1 MPRRSSASAKGCG
14 ASATSSPSGEPR
26 LPGLPRRV
34 AAGRDV
40 HRGLR
45 PGQRPSLRRPVFPRL
60 DGARAQAPCG
70 GAVGA
75 RAGRAQRADGRR
87 DAGGARARHRL
98 RGEEDELRAARQSA
112 RAHPLAPGSAARR
125 RSRPAP
131 ACLDPHARAARAL
144 ARRAARPH
152 RRHPRPPEE
161 MTPWSAPAAGTGR
174 EWALVGA
181 AWLAI
186 ALCVAVWL
194 AIDNRPPEWD
204 HANHLQRVVACARD
218 LATGDWR
225 MILKRSSFYPP
236 IVPCAAAVAYRLMPT
251 DVAAA
256 QVVMLL
262 FLGAGMAATYALA
275 RALADGT
282 AGVAAAWIFGSAPFV
297 VFSALRFQLDL
308 PLATLVAVALL
319 VLIRTEGFTRVGWSL
334 VAGGV
339 FAVGM
344 LIKPPFAAYLLPPVV
359 WLLVEERS
367 RAALGPRLRG
377 VALAVL
383 AVVGGLQVSA
393 VAWAVP
399 PPVTLPGLGT
409 PWVLASPPAGGD
421 WRQRDFL
428 RIIVQDRAGRPA
440 MVSVVPND
448 NYFSVSN
455 FRYYA
460 GRDELPLRFTRP
472 WEGEPLGIDYMIL
485 KSGDQGPDFSEAK
498 SRRVIERL
506 ARDPAL
512 ARAYPVIAEFPL
524 PDGSTGMLR
533 ARRITDP
540 AAAPPEALARRLE
553 AAMRRRVGEVARD
566 VDGLEIRLSY
576 DAEIARGRIQRLE
589 VTARAATAGELR
601 KRDAATLRLQHLRFV
616 AADVLINPYALE
628 AGRAELL
635 DVGRFRLEQME
646 ITAADLQAFVAGLKG
661 FRGTRVQLVPGAI
674 DLVVE
679 QPGPD
684 LAARVRL
691 VPAADRPFA
700 IAVDR
705 ARPGWGPLPRL
716 LVNWVVRNYDP
727 TPQIADRLPFRVEVA
742 RVSVSEQAIR
752 VGE

>member
-60 DGARAQAPCG
+60 DGARAQASCG

-161 MTPWSAPAAGTGR
+161 MTLWSAPTAAGTGR

-186 ALCVAVWL
+186 ALCVALWL

-204 HANHLQRVVACARD
+204 HANHLERVVACARD

-225 MILKRSSFYPP
+225 KILERSSFYPP
-236 IVPCAAAVAYRLMPT
+236 IVPCAAALAYRLLPT
-251 DVAAA
+251 ALAAA

-262 FLGAGMAATYALA
+262 FLGAGMAATYALG

-282 AGVAAAWIFGSAPFV
+282 AGVAGAWIFGSAPFV

-308 PLATLVAVALL
+308 PLAALVAVALL

-334 VAGGV
+334 VAGGG

-344 LIKPPFAAYLLPPVV
+344 LTKPPFAAYLLPPVV
-359 WLLVEERS
+359 WLVVEERS
-367 RAALGPRLRG
+367 RLALGNAAFAAL
-377 VALAVL
+377 VA
-383 AVVGGLQVSA
+383 
-393 VAWAVP
+393 
-399 PPVTLPGLGT
+399 
-409 PWVLASPPAGGD
+409 
-421 WRQRDFL
+421 R
-428 RIIVQDRAGRPA
+428 
-440 MVSVVPND
+440 
-448 NYFSVSN
+448 
-455 FRYYA
+455 
-460 GRDELPLRFTRP
+460 
-472 WEGEPLGIDYMIL
+472 
-485 KSGDQGPDFSEAK
+485 SE
-498 SRRVIERL
+498 E
-506 ARDPAL
+506 
-512 ARAYPVIAEFPL
+512 
-524 PDGSTGMLR
+524 
-533 ARRITDP
+533 
-540 AAAPPEALARRLE
+540 
-553 AAMRRRVGEVARD
+553 RRVGKECRS
-566 VDGLEIRLSY
+566 RWS
-576 DAEIARGRIQRLE
+576 
-589 VTARAATAGELR
+589 
-601 KRDAATLRLQHLRFV
+601 
-616 AADVLINPYALE
+616 PYH
-628 AGRAELL
+628 
-635 DVGRFRLEQME
+635 
-646 ITAADLQAFVAGLKG
+646 
-661 FRGTRVQLVPGAI
+661 
-674 DLVVE
+674 
-679 QPGPD
+679 
-684 LAARVRL
+684 
-691 VPAADRPFA
+691 
-700 IAVDR
+700 
-705 ARPGWGPLPRL
+705 
-716 LVNWVVRNYDP
+716 
-727 TPQIADRLPFRVEVA
+727 
-742 RVSVSEQAIR
+742 
-752 VGE
+752 

>member
-1 MPRRSSASAKGCG
+1 MGARGRRLARDRPLRRRLAGHRQPPAGVGPRQPPRARRRLRARPRHRRLAQDPRALVVLPAHRAVRRGRRVPAAADRPRRRAGRHA
-14 ASATSSPSGEPR
+14 A
-26 LPGLPRRV
+26 LPRRRHGRHV
-34 AAGRDV
+34 RPRPRAGRRHRGRGRRLDLRLGAVRRLQRAALSARPAAGGAGGRRPSRADP
-40 HRGLR
+40 HRGLHA
-45 PGQRPSLRRPVFPRL
+45 RRLV
-60 DGARAQAPCG
+60 
-70 GAVGA
+70 
-75 RAGRAQRADGRR
+75 
-87 DAGGARARHRL
+87 AGG
-98 RGEEDELRAARQSA
+98 
-112 RAHPLAPGSAARR
+112 
-125 RSRPAP
+125 
-131 ACLDPHARAARAL
+131 
-144 ARRAARPH
+144 
-152 RRHPRPPEE
+152 
-161 MTPWSAPAAGTGR
+161 
-174 EWALVGA
+174 
-181 AWLAI
+181 
-186 ALCVAVWL
+186 
-194 AIDNRPPEWD
+194 
-204 HANHLQRVVACARD
+204 
-218 LATGDWR
+218 
-225 MILKRSSFYPP
+225 
-236 IVPCAAAVAYRLMPT
+236 
-251 DVAAA
+251 
-256 QVVMLL
+256 
-262 FLGAGMAATYALA
+262 
-275 RALADGT
+275 
-282 AGVAAAWIFGSAPFV
+282 
-297 VFSALRFQLDL
+297 
-308 PLATLVAVALL
+308 
-319 VLIRTEGFTRVGWSL
+319 
-334 VAGGV
+334 GGV

-344 LIKPPFAAYLLPPVV
+344 LTKPPFAAYLLPPVV
-359 WLLVEERS
+359 WLVVEERS
-367 RAALGPRLRG
+367 RLALGNAAFAALVAAAVSLPWYGPRLVGMPRQIAFRAVTHAAEEGKPPTLSAVALAFYPTSLPVQLGVLATVLLVAGIVVALMRRQGLVVVAFLAPLALFMLLRNKDLRYTLPLVPAAAALAGLAVAALGPRLRG

-383 AVVGGLQVSA
+383 AVVGGLQISA

-440 MVSVVPND
+440 TVSVVPND

-460 GRDELPLRFTRP
+460 VRDELPLRFTRP

-485 KSGDQGPDFSEAK
+485 KTGDQGPDFSEAK

-540 AAAPPEALARRLE
+540 AAAPPEALAQRLE

-705 ARPGWGPLPRL
+705 ARLGWVPLPRL
-716 LVNWVVRNYDP
+716 LVDWVVRNYDP

-742 RVSVSEQAIR
+742 RGSVSEQAIR

>member
-1 MPRRSSASAKGCG
+1 MPRRSSASAKGGG
-14 ASATSSPSGEPR
+14 ASATSSPPGEPR

-45 PGQRPSLRRPVFPRL
+45 PGQRLSLRRPVFPRL

-144 ARRAARPH
+144 ARRAAHPH

-225 MILKRSSFYPP
+225 MILERSSFYPP

-344 LIKPPFAAYLLPPVV
+344 LGKPPTLSA
-359 WLLVEERS
+359 
-367 RAALGPRLRG
+367 
-377 VALAVL
+377 VALAFYPTSLPVQLGVL
-383 AVVGGLQVSA
+383 ATVLLVAGIVVALMRRQGLVV
-393 VAWAVP
+393 VAFLAP
-399 PPVTLPGLGT
+399 LALFMLLRNKDLRYTLP
-409 PWVLASPPAGGD
+409 
-421 WRQRDFL
+421 
-428 RIIVQDRAGRPA
+428 
-440 MVSVVPND
+440 
-448 NYFSVSN
+448 
-455 FRYYA
+455 
-460 GRDELPLRFTRP
+460 
-472 WEGEPLGIDYMIL
+472 
-485 KSGDQGPDFSEAK
+485 
-498 SRRVIERL
+498 
-506 ARDPAL
+506 
-512 ARAYPVIAEFPL
+512 
-524 PDGSTGMLR
+524 
-533 ARRITDP
+533 
-540 AAAPPEALARRLE
+540 
-553 AAMRRRVGEVARD
+553 
-566 VDGLEIRLSY
+566 
-576 DAEIARGRIQRLE
+576 
-589 VTARAATAGELR
+589 
-601 KRDAATLRLQHLRFV
+601 
-616 AADVLINPYALE
+616 
-628 AGRAELL
+628 
-635 DVGRFRLEQME
+635 
-646 ITAADLQAFVAGLKG
+646 
-661 FRGTRVQLVPGAI
+661 
-674 DLVVE
+674 
-679 QPGPD
+679 
-684 LAARVRL
+684 L
-691 VPAADRPFA
+691 VPAAA
-700 IAVDR
+700 ALAGLAV
-705 ARPGWGPLPRL
+705 A
-716 LVNWVVRNYDP
+716 
-727 TPQIADRLPFRVEVA
+727 
-742 RVSVSEQAIR
+742 
-752 VGE
+752 

>member
-14 ASATSSPSGEPR
+14 ASATSSPPGEPR

-45 PGQRPSLRRPVFPRL
+45 PGQRLSLRRPVFPRL

-75 RAGRAQRADGRR
+75 RARRAQRADGRR

-186 ALCVAVWL
+186 ALCVA
-194 AIDNRPPEWD
+194 
-204 HANHLQRVVACARD
+204 
-218 LATGDWR
+218 
-225 MILKRSSFYPP
+225 
-236 IVPCAAAVAYRLMPT
+236 
-251 DVAAA
+251 
-256 QVVMLL
+256 
-262 FLGAGMAATYALA
+262 
-275 RALADGT
+275 
-282 AGVAAAWIFGSAPFV
+282 AWIFGSAPFV

-367 RAALGPRLRG
+367 RPALGNAAFAALVAGAVSLPWYGPRLVGMPRQIAFRAVTHAAEEGKPPTLSAVALAFYPTSLPVQLGVLATVLLVAGIVVALMRRQGLVVVAFLAPLALFMLLRNKDLRYTLPLVPAAAALAGLAVAALGPRLRG

-399 PPVTLPGLGT
+399 PPVPLPGLGT
-409 PWVLASPPAGGD
+409 PWVLASPPAGGG

-428 RIIVQDRAGRPA
+428 RVIVQDRAGRPA

-460 GRDELPLRFTRP
+460 VRDELPLRFTRP

-498 SRRVIERL
+498 SR
-506 ARDPAL
+506 
-512 ARAYPVIAEFPL
+512 
-524 PDGSTGMLR
+524 
-533 ARRITDP
+533 
-540 AAAPPEALARRLE
+540 
-553 AAMRRRVGEVARD
+553 
-566 VDGLEIRLSY
+566 
-576 DAEIARGRIQRLE
+576 
-589 VTARAATAGELR
+589 
-601 KRDAATLRLQHLRFV
+601 H
-616 AADVLINPYALE
+616 
-628 AGRAELL
+628 
-635 DVGRFRLEQME
+635 
-646 ITAADLQAFVAGLKG
+646 
-661 FRGTRVQLVPGAI
+661 
-674 DLVVE
+674 
-679 QPGPD
+679 
-684 LAARVRL
+684 
-691 VPAADRPFA
+691 
-700 IAVDR
+700 
-705 ARPGWGPLPRL
+705 
-716 LVNWVVRNYDP
+716 
-727 TPQIADRLPFRVEVA
+727 
-742 RVSVSEQAIR
+742 
-752 VGE
+752 

>member
-1 MPRRSSASAKGCG
+1 
-14 ASATSSPSGEPR
+14 
-26 LPGLPRRV
+26 
-34 AAGRDV
+34 
-40 HRGLR
+40 
-45 PGQRPSLRRPVFPRL
+45 
-60 DGARAQAPCG
+60 
-70 GAVGA
+70 
-75 RAGRAQRADGRR
+75 
-87 DAGGARARHRL
+87 
-98 RGEEDELRAARQSA
+98 
-112 RAHPLAPGSAARR
+112 
-125 RSRPAP
+125 
-131 ACLDPHARAARAL
+131 
-144 ARRAARPH
+144 
-152 RRHPRPPEE
+152 

-225 MILKRSSFYPP
+225 MILERSSFYPP

-344 LIKPPFAAYLLPPVV
+344 LTKPPFAAYLLPPVV

-367 RAALGPRLRG
+367 RPALGNAAFAALVAGAVSLPWYGPRLVGMPRQIAFRAVTHAAEEGKPPTLSAVALAFYPTSLPVQLGVLATVLLVAGIVVALMRRQGLVVVAFLAPLALFMLLRNKDLRYTLPLVPAAAALAGLAVAALGPRLRG

-460 GRDELPLRFTRP
+460 VRDELPLRFTRP

-485 KSGDQGPDFSEAK
+485 KTGDQGPDFSEAK

-700 IAVDR
+700 LAVDR
-705 ARPGWGPLPRL
+705 ARLGWVPLPRL
-716 LVNWVVRNYDP
+716 LVDWVVRNYDP